1 MKVAYK
7 FSSIVLI
14 MVLISGCVALITPDV
29 KTDIVE
35 LKPGQYQ
42 LDPSHTSVMFK
53 ASHMGLSTYV
63 GRFNEF
69 DATLNFNSKDIA
81 KLSLQALIDTASVDV
96 NDEDLEDTLRN
107 EDWFNV
113 EKYPQAQFVSSS
125 VTNQKDSSFTVNGS
139 LTLAGKSVP
148 LSLNAEY
155 KGGAFN
161 LLTGYH
167 TIGFSASGKFKR
179 SALGL
184 DEYIPMIGDE
194 ITLEIHAEFQLVDG

>member
-7 FSSIVLI
+7 FSSIIL
-14 MVLISGCVALITPDV
+14 MVTFISGCVALITPDV
-29 KTDIVE
+29 KTEIIE

-42 LDPSHTSVMFK
+42 LDPSHTSVLFK
-53 ASHMGLSTYV
+53 ANHMGLSTYV

-69 DATLNFNSKDIA
+69 DATLNFDSKDVT
-81 KLSLQALIDTASVDV
+81 KLSLQALIDTATVDV
-96 NDEDLEDTLRN
+96 NDEDLEDTLKN

-125 VTNQKDSSFTVNGS
+125 VTNQQGSNFIVNGT

-148 LSLNAEY
+148 LSLNAKY
-155 KGGAFN
+155 QGGAFN

-167 TIGFSASGKFKR
+167 TIGFSASGIFKR

-194 ITLEIHAEFQLVDG
+194 ITLEIHAEFQLVD